1 MEHYEEHY
9 ISLCFSNDTILK
21 TFKLQNTSPLCSS
34 CTFSV
39 GSMHEITIKTSKHF
53 QFWLLEIF
61 YFLITEVLPNQF
73 KPLITDNDHSK
84 IELTKCCH
92 TYLEMLVLK
101 VNELH
106 CGNFIHLY
114 HIFNLSGHLPI
125 HFSLYLS
132 PLSLSFFICLCLSSS
147 LSECVWV
154 CICECIRHH
163 NWLHMFK

>member
-21 TFKLQNTSPLCSS
+21 TFKLQNASPLCSS

-39 GSMHEITIKTSKHF
+39 GSMHEITTIKTSKHF
-53 QFWLLEIF
+53 QFRLLEIF
-61 YFLITEVLPNQF
+61 YILITEVLPNQF

-106 CGNFIHLY
+106 CGNFFTHVIYSTCPVTFQSISLCICHLY
-114 HIFNLSGHLPI
+114 
-125 HFSLYLS
+125 
-132 PLSLSFFICLCLSSS
+132 LCLSLFVSVS
-147 LSECVWV
+147 LALSLNVCVCV
-154 CICECIRHH
+154 YLCMH
-163 NWLHMFK
+163 